1 MTKTNTNEQ
10 RRAQRNEYMRRYRA
24 ANPDRV
30 RKWRE
35 NYACNVADR
44 VKARQEGGEQ

>member
-1 MTKTNTNEQ
+1 MATKSEQ

-35 NYACNVADR
+35 NHACNVANR
-44 VKARQEGGEQ
+44 VKARSVKGGRDE